1 MRIRRRPVCVE
12 WSSTPLSRHQC
23 KIMSTTDQTAA
34 LQTSLIR
41 LCLSRVR
48 QCRLLNAHKAQHLTR
63 FAPGSSPSHCAIG
76 RYLERLFS
84 QNFPSHLGPAD
95 ETQPIRQMLS
105 VSANQVS
112 RLAIKSAQVASVQN
126 ELLAT
131 LECKESCSFP
141 PFSQNLSRWN
151 LTPVGLSGR

>member
-1 MRIRRRPVCVE
+1 MRTRRRPGCVE
-12 WSSTPLSRHQC
+12 WSSTPSSNHQYTI
-23 KIMSTTDQTAA
+23 KSTTDQTVAR
-34 LQTSLIR
+34 QTSLIQ
-41 LCLSRVR
+41 VR
-48 QCRLLNAHKAQHLTR
+48 QCKLLFAHKAQQLTR
-63 FAPGSSPSHCAIG
+63 LAPGSSASHCAIG

-84 QNFPSHLGPAD
+84 QNFRSHLGPAD

-141 PFSQNLSRWN
+141 PLSQNLSRWN